1 MRNAVLRLVLVF
13 GALSL
18 ASAMAVAQRWPQRSI
33 KMIARADALV
43 REARFFFQKSEE
55 KCSLRS
61 FFHFRHLTSQLL
73 DAGLLDNGLVH
84 IYFFDDARPGY
95 GGALRP
101 HQKADLKELRFHF
114 RRGEDFERLRL

>member
-43 REARFFFQKSEE
+43 REARFFFKSQRKSVPCEA
-55 KCSLRS
+55 
-61 FFHFRHLTSQLL
+61 FFIF
-73 DAGLLDNGLVH
+73 G
-84 IYFFDDARPGY
+84 I
-95 GGALRP
+95 
-101 HQKADLKELRFHF
+101 
-114 RRGEDFERLRL
+114 